1 MIGEKNNII
10 SKIWIDV
17 VFIIICLLTTL
28 PFLLLLGISFS
39 NERDIVYSGYS
50 LIPKHFDL
58 SAYQYVF
65 KNPTAI
71 LKAYGFTAFTSFTG
85 TFLSVFMMS
94 LIAYPLSI
102 KKFRLRN
109 FFSMYLFVTMIF
121 SGGMAGG
128 YIINAKYLHL
138 SNTPWIFIL
147 PGTISA
153 WYVIILRT
161 FFQGIPNEIKESA
174 RIDGASHWRIFFSM
188 ILPLSKPALATVA
201 LMTLLA
207 KWNDWMT
214 CMLYITNNDML
225 TIQYLL
231 QRIMENIKLLEQVS
245 QIGMASAAGEIPSET
260 VRMAMAV
267 IAAGPMIMVFPF
279 FQKYFTKGLTV
290 GSVKG

>member
-85 TFLSVFMMS
+85 TFLSVFMMA

>member
-58 SAYQYVF
+58 AAYEYVF

>member
-58 SAYQYVF
+58 AAYEYVF

-121 SGGMAGG
+121 SGGMAGS

-214 CMLYITNNDML
+214 YQMKQLI
-225 TIQYLL
+225 
-231 QRIMENIKLLEQVS
+231 
-245 QIGMASAAGEIPSET
+245 
-260 VRMAMAV
+260 
-267 IAAGPMIMVFPF
+267 
-279 FQKYFTKGLTV
+279 FQK
-290 GSVKG
+290 

>member
-1 MIGEKNNII
+1 
-10 SKIWIDV
+10 
-17 VFIIICLLTTL
+17 
-28 PFLLLLGISFS
+28 
-39 NERDIVYSGYS
+39 
-50 LIPKHFDL
+50 
-58 SAYQYVF
+58 
-65 KNPTAI
+65 
-71 LKAYGFTAFTSFTG
+71 
-85 TFLSVFMMS
+85 
-94 LIAYPLSI
+94 
-102 KKFRLRN
+102 
-109 FFSMYLFVTMIF
+109 
-121 SGGMAGG
+121 
-128 YIINAKYLHL
+128 
-138 SNTPWIFIL
+138 
-147 PGTISA
+147 
-153 WYVIILRT
+153 
-161 FFQGIPNEIKESA
+161 
-174 RIDGASHWRIFFSM
+174 M